1 METDL
6 DEYMPQKHPAFVYS
20 NQAED
25 LFDIEDGIIIA
36 IENQEGIYNSRTLQ
50 KVRDL
55 TRELQKLEEIEKDDV
70 NSLFTAENIIGTDDG
85 LEVRAFYKKVPQS
98 QQELKAMGSRVRE
111 NEMVF
116 KRIVSADEKST
127 LIIARIGDEV
137 FSQEFYHRILGIVEA
152 YEGPERVYV
161 AGRPIV
167 EGTMAYLGPRDMK
180 RMAPLVLLV
189 IFVVL
194 LIVLRS
200 IKNTLLTLSVVILS
214 IIWSFGL
221 MATLNIPIYAVSTM
235 IPVMLIAI
243 GVADGIHLMGHLE
256 FFIRENPR
264 ASKKDAVAD
273 MLNVMWKPVVMTSV
287 TTMVGFSSLV
297 TSRVY
302 PVKYFGLFTAFG
314 VGVALAMSL
323 ILIPAGIMIAG
334 LPNLKKGSKKNTPKN
349 DGQLAHRFSEIL
361 TKRPYITIAAAVI
374 IVGTSIFGI
383 GKVWINSSFIDNF
396 EKESDIVQ
404 TDAFINRNFG
414 GTSTLNVIV
423 EGKNENTMKRPAIL
437 RILDQM
443 QSEVESLDMVGTSF
457 GLTDYLKRMNK
468 VMHADNPA
476 YDEIPDSQELIAQ
489 YLLLYEMSGDPEN
502 LWRVVDYN
510 YRNGNITL
518 QLKSDD
524 SRTIK
529 SAISVIEPYLEDLRQ
544 QGVDVH
550 YAGSGYKGLVFTD
563 LILKGQISSLL
574 LALGIVIILIALMF
588 KKTVVGLI
596 GSLPIVITAIIN
608 FGIMGL
614 IRVPLGMTTALVS
627 SIAIGVGVD
636 YAIHFI
642 ERYREYARS
651 TGDKVLT
658 GALTMHHTGRAI
670 LFNAVVVIAGFLVLL
685 FSAFPPNRTLGAL
698 VSLNMFTSFFGTVT
712 IMFLLLFLTDTYFK
726 KDKRSIQEVRHES

>member
-20 NQAED
+20 NLAED
-25 LFDIEDGIIIA
+25 WFNIKDGIIIA
-36 IENQEGIYNSRTLQ
+36 IKNQEGMYNSNTLH

-70 NSLFTAENIIGTDDG
+70 NSLYTAENIIGTEDG
-85 LEVRAFYKKVPQS
+85 LDVRAFYKKVPQT
-98 QQELKAMGSRVRE
+98 QQELDDMGSRVRE

-116 KRIVSADEKST
+116 KRLVSADEKST
-127 LIIARIGDEV
+127 LIIARIGDDV
-137 FSQEFYHRILGIVEA
+137 FSQEFYHKILGMAEA
-152 YEGPERVYV
+152 YEGPEHVYV

-194 LIVLRS
+194 LLVLRS

-221 MATLNIPIYAVSTM
+221 MAILNIPIYAVSTM

-243 GVADGIHLMGHLE
+243 GVADSIHLMGHIELY
-256 FFIRENPR
+256 IRENPR
-264 ASKKDAVAD
+264 ASKKAAVAD
-273 MLNVMWKPVVMTSV
+273 MLNVMWKPVAMTSV

-323 ILIPAGIMIAG
+323 ILIPAGIMIVG
-334 LPNLKKGSKKNTPKN
+334 LQKTKKGALKNTRKS
-349 DGQLAHRFSEIL
+349 DGRLAHRFSEIL
-361 TKRPYITIAAAVI
+361 TKRPYITLAAAVI
-374 IVGTSIFGI
+374 IVGTAIFGI

-396 EKESDIVQ
+396 ERDSDIVQ
-404 TDAFINRNFG
+404 TDAFINKNFG

-423 EGKNENTMKRPAIL
+423 EGKNENTMKGPTVL
-437 RILDQM
+437 RILEQM
-443 QSEVESLDMVGTSF
+443 QNDAESLDMVGTTF

-468 VMHADNPA
+468 VMHADNPV
-476 YDEIPDSQELIAQ
+476 YDTIPDSQELIAQ

-502 LWRVVDYN
+502 LWRVVDYD
-510 YRNGNITL
+510 YKKGNITL

-529 SAISVIEPYLEDLRQ
+529 SAISVIEPYLEDLQQ
-544 QGVDVH
+544 QGVDVY

-563 LILKGQISSLL
+563 LILKGQVSSLM

-588 KKTVVGLI
+588 KKIVVGLI

-614 IRVPLGMTTALVS
+614 LRVPLSMTTALVS
-627 SIAIGVGVD
+627 SIAIG
-636 YAIHFI
+636 
-642 ERYREYARS
+642 
-651 TGDKVLT
+651 
-658 GALTMHHTGRAI
+658 
-670 LFNAVVVIAGFLVLL
+670 AV
-685 FSAFPPNRTLGAL
+685 
-698 VSLNMFTSFFGTVT
+698 
-712 IMFLLLFLTDTYFK
+712 
-726 KDKRSIQEVRHES
+726 